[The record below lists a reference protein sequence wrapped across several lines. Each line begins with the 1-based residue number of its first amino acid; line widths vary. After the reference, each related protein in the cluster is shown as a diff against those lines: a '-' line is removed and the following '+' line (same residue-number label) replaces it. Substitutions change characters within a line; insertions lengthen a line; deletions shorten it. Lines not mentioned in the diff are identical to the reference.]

1 MVSIVFCKYS
11 VANIEIKI
19 HFINICH
26 DYFILFGTEIM
37 VEISVV
43 SLESEC
49 VSSAQSMK
57 ALSHIGWLAVEPIA
71 KSTFQ
76 VKHEWMTL

>member
-57 ALSHIGWLAVEPIA
+57 ALSHIGWLAVESIA
-71 KSTFQ
+71 KSRSRLN
-76 VKHEWMTL
+76 MGG

>member
-11 VANIEIKI
+11 VANIEIKL

-26 DYFILFGTEIM
+26 DYFILHDFEIT

-43 SLESEC
+43 YWKL
-49 VSSAQSMK
+49 VNF
-57 ALSHIGWLAVEPIA
+57 LD
-71 KSTFQ
+71 
-76 VKHEWMTL
+76 

>member
-11 VANIEIKI
+11 VANIEIKV

-71 KSTFQ
+71 KSRSRLN
-76 VKHEWMTL
+76 MGG